1 MHQTTDGEVCHHQ
14 TVEFLPHQVWRLTA
28 HHYLGATQMGF
39 EFVQRSLYFPSLMI
53 QRGQF
58 HGWSSFMI
66 ENRREQAVDG
76 VSTRNPFQSVFYDS
90 NENSVFF
97 TSLILLRCIHPAQ
110 IRSLWKPL
118 LARQANVG
126 LNSPEQISASAT
138 GTFPQF
144 KAIEVP
150 IRKAQHPLTQRR
162 QNFLGKCDLPSFI
175 APHAGAEQDV
185 CSILDQGYEPQLRK
199 GAIATAG
206 GRPLKSFLV
215 SLLVGD
221 IQRAPVQADGMPT
234 LVPSTFSRFHR
245 DRLYNFVVQL
255 PNRFPS
261 QACTS
266 LRDSRFASHLD
277 NRIRSHKPLDSFE
290 KATQDFTVRRLHI
303 QSQGDN
309 IVDNHVRRQIPL
321 PDAYLSGAL
330 KNSFNRRHRKGFSN
344 YTQADEIG

>member
-1 MHQTTDGEVCHHQ
+1 
-14 TVEFLPHQVWRLTA
+14 
-28 HHYLGATQMGF
+28 
-39 EFVQRSLYFPSLMI
+39 QRRLYFPSLMI

-58 HGWSSFMI
+58 HSRSSFMV
-66 ENRREQAVDG
+66 ENCREQAVDG
-76 VSTRNPFQSVFYDS
+76 VCTRNPLQSIFNDS
-90 NENSVFF
+90 NDNSVFF
-97 TSLILLRCIHPAQ
+97 ASLILLRCIYPAQ
-110 IRSLWKPL
+110 IRAIRKPL

-138 GTFPQF
+138 GPFPQF

-150 IRKAQHPLTQRR
+150 IRKTQHPLAQRR

-206 GRPLKSFLV
+206 GRPLKSFIV

-221 IQRAPVQADGMPT
+221 IQRASVQAHQAPT
-234 LVPSTFSRFHR
+234 LEPSAFRRFNG

-255 PNRFPS
+255 PNRFPPQS
-261 QACTS
+261 CTS
-266 LRDSRFASHLD
+266 LRDSRFSCHLD

-309 IVDNHVRRQIPL
+309 IVDN
-321 PDAYLSGAL
+321 
-330 KNSFNRRHRKGFSN
+330 
-344 YTQADEIG
+344 